1 MTIKIRREISI
12 TDPMTL
18 GELRW
23 LIEQCKG
30 MSDSASVTVQGRKE
44 YNPIDYDPAKIA
56 VISNEGEQ

>member
-1 MTIKIRREISI
+1 
-12 TDPMTL
+12 MTL

-56 VISNEGEQ
+56 ISSNETPTKETNET